1 MTNSTVNGI
10 RIRQRAQATGLGLPT
25 VTVVDHPSRF
35 RDSGQMS
42 LCSWLAVA
50 GSNAS
55 EHELMQ

>member
-1 MTNSTVNGI
+1 MT
-10 RIRQRAQATGLGLPT
+10 
-25 VTVVDHPSRF
+25 PSRF